1 MAIEKPHPD
10 TYPAYYSTY
19 IDAVP
24 ENDLILALQN
34 NRKALYALILEL
46 MGKADYRYAEG
57 KWTIKEVLLHM
68 IDTERIFA
76 YRALTFARGDKN
88 VLPGYDENEY
98 AKYYSADKRTLQQVY
113 AELRVVR
120 DATIHLF
127 QSFDEEALLRSG
139 IANGNPISVTAL
151 GYAIAGHANHHF
163 RVIKERYL

>member
-10 TYPAYYSTY
+10 TYPVYYNTY
-19 IDAVP
+19 ISAVQ
-24 ENDLILALQN
+24 ENDLIPGLQN
-34 NRKALYALILEL
+34 NRKALDALILEL

-57 KWTIKEVLLHM
+57 KWTIKEVLLHL

-76 YRALTFARGDKN
+76 YRALSFARGDKN

-98 AKYYSADKRTLQQVY
+98 AKYYSTDKRTLQQVY
-113 AELRVVR
+113 AELKVVR

-163 RVIKERYL
+163 NVIKERYL

>member
-10 TYPAYYSTY
+10 TYPVYYSTY
-19 IDAVP
+19 INAVP

-34 NRKALYALILEL
+34 NRKALDALILEL

-57 KWTIKEVLLHM
+57 KWTVKEVLLHI

-113 AELRVVR
+113 AELKVVR

-127 QSFDEEALLRSG
+127 QSFDKEALLRSG

-151 GYAIAGHANHHF
+151 GYAIGGHANHHF
-163 RVIKERYL
+163 KVIKERYL